1 MAETISKQKR
11 SLVGMFRILVYAVA
25 VLSFLVLALT
35 GFYPVLIRGE
45 HISGYLVMMHAT
57 FAPVFAVCLAVLA
70 VMWANRC
77 RFAAGDWPAFD
88 RFIQRVTS
96 AQGAEMSGKRSGL
109 CQKITFWLIVFLAL
123 PLALSIILSMYHL
136 VGTHWQELLLRVHRY
151 TAYVF
156 TLAVVVHTVQLL
168 RMQARS

>member
-1 MAETISKQKR
+1 MAGTISPQKR
-11 SLVGMFRILVYAVA
+11 SLVDIFRILVYAVA
-25 VLSFLVLALT
+25 VFSFVVLALT

-45 HISGYLVMMHAT
+45 HISGYLVMLHAT

-77 RFAAGDWPAFD
+77 RFAPGDWPAFD
-88 RFIQRVTS
+88 RFVRRVTS
-96 AQGAEMSGKRSGL
+96 AEGAEAPRKRPGL
-109 CQKITFWLIVFLAL
+109 WQKITFWLVVFLAL

-136 VGTHWQELLLRVHRY
+136 VGTHWQELLLKVHRY

-156 TLAVVVHTVQLL
+156 ALAAVVHTALL
-168 RMQARS
+168 ARMQTRS

>member
-1 MAETISKQKR
+1 
-11 SLVGMFRILVYAVA
+11 
-25 VLSFLVLALT
+25 
-35 GFYPVLIRGE
+35 
-45 HISGYLVMMHAT
+45 
-57 FAPVFAVCLAVLA
+57 
-70 VMWANRC
+70 
-77 RFAAGDWPAFD
+77 
-88 RFIQRVTS
+88 
-96 AQGAEMSGKRSGL
+96 
-109 CQKITFWLIVFLAL
+109 L